1 MILKHVAATNH
12 GRAND
17 TSERALA
24 AILYLTPKLRAISL
38 APLPAS
44 KWLIIT
50 INDAEFFAAQDEY
63 HYHTLASLVESAR
76 QSEICPVALQH
87 LQAVRFTAL
96 FSFKAFAGLEDVQ
109 HPKDDPTRR
118 LCAGYTYPLSS
129 CLKLLLGP
137 NITEFEADAV
147 DKYDPINFRDPNVP
161 IHCSIKR
168 AYLTIFSPLRVLDHV
183 GHAWDLSALSGRP
196 SLVQLFPEE
205 GRLNQVAELDL
216 WDESFLNIKGSLKEL
231 DIGFVAGYERPSH
244 RLNSLPLLEA
254 LEHLCIGIPLLAGME
269 KLSESPLSSLLP
281 PNLKTLRLHDWVTE
295 KYYDK
300 YLPGLDHLEMT
311 EDEVEDGLKP
321 LVRFQIAVSASLR
334 YFAQTCRNT
343 HPHLRSLMIFGIR
356 PMDSVAFHSAMSKM
370 RKLKMSFSA
379 RPAMWSLTV
388 LSRDRSFEMEAKSR
402 VCLRRRGW
410 FLKSCLLHRSFIFLF
425 AHKSVDINKKV
436 SEGRIM
442 ISRSFFLLM
451 FHIQFVTFRSHVL

>member
-300 YLPGLDHLEMT
+300 YLPGLGHLEMT

-321 LVRFQIAVSASLR
+321 LVVRDGGEIQSL
-334 YFAQTCRNT
+334 FAQTG
-343 HPHLRSLMIFGIR
+343 L
-356 PMDSVAFHSAMSKM
+356 V
-370 RKLKMSFSA
+370 
-379 RPAMWSLTV
+379 
-388 LSRDRSFEMEAKSR
+388 FEE
-402 VCLRRRGW
+402 
-410 FLKSCLLHRSFIFLF
+410 LF
-425 AHKSVDINKKV
+425 TTQ
-436 SEGRIM
+436 E
-442 ISRSFFLLM
+442 
-451 FHIQFVTFRSHVL
+451 FHIPFRAQVSRYQ